1 MAESVTQPGVDQA
14 EGLRT
19 IFGAESSCV
28 VCLASALDAD
38 TTIHLGHGTAHALK
52 NAGHK
57 TLLVDEFGLSE
68 RRTMSGFL
76 SPPATT

>member
-28 VCLASALDAD
+28 VCLASSLDAD
-38 TTIHLGHGTAHALK
+38 TTIHLGHGIAHALK

-57 TLLVDEFGLSE
+57 LYWSMSLVYPSAEPCPAFY
-68 RRTMSGFL
+68 T
-76 SPPATT
+76 PPATI